1 MRSALWITLIATAL
15 LAPVQ
20 AVIAQSFPAKMVRVV
35 IPFPVGGSSEAN
47 FRIISP
53 HLAERWK
60 QQILL
65 EPRPGAAAT
74 IGADYVA
81 KSAPDGYTLLLT
93 STQYV
98 QGPALFAKLP
108 FDPLVDLVPVTIV
121 SISPQAIVA
130 HPSLPAKNIRELI
143 ALARTRAADLNMG
156 NAGNM
161 LPTHFF
167 TMLAKVKIEP
177 VPYKG
182 AGPLMTDLMGG
193 HIPLAIAAV
202 SSVQGAV
209 RSGRAR
215 ILGVSS
221 RSGTFPDAPIIA
233 KDLPGFDADA
243 WFGMFA
249 PHGTPREIVGRIR
262 DDVAAVLQMQDVK
275 LRLLQIGGNPGGQ
288 TPEEFAARVRNEI
301 AKWKKVAVA
310 AGIKPQ

>member
-1 MRSALWITLIATAL
+1 MRIAFWIALVSTTL

-20 AVIAQSFPAKMVRVV
+20 AVFGQSFPAKMVRVV

-53 HLAERWK
+53 HLSERWK

-108 FDPLVDLVPVTIV
+108 YDSLVDLMPVTIV

-193 HIPLAIAAV
+193 HIPLAIAAI

-221 RSGTFPDAPIIA
+221 HSGTFPDAPIIA

-243 WFGMFA
+243 WFGLFV
-249 PHGTPREIVGRIR
+249 PHGTPREIVGRIH
-262 DDVAAVLQMQDVK
+262 DDVAAVLRMQDVK
-275 LRLLQIGGNPGGQ
+275 QRLLQIGGNPGGQ
-288 TPEEFAARVRNEI
+288 TPEEFTTRVRNEI

-310 AGIKPQ
+310 AGMKPQ

>member
-1 MRSALWITLIATAL
+1 MRIALWITLVFAAL

-53 HLAERWK
+53 HLSERWK

-108 FDPLVDLVPVTIV
+108 FDPLADLVPVTIV

-130 HPSLPAKNIRELI
+130 HPSLPVKNIRELI

-221 RSGTFPDAPIIA
+221 HSGTFPDAPIIA

-243 WFGMFA
+243 WFALFA
-249 PHGTPREIVGRIR
+249 PRGTPRDIVGRIR
-262 DDVAAVLQMQDVK
+262 DDLAAVLQMQDVK
-275 LRLLQIGGNPGGQ
+275 RRLIDIGGNPGGQ
-288 TPEEFAARVRNEI
+288 TPEEFAARVRREI
-301 AKWKKVAVA
+301 EMWKKVAVA